1 MQEWQILDAN
11 ERFET
16 WMREHPAEMRI
27 IARQSAEIVRRI
39 NEEDNQHP
47 DFGNGLR
54 KRKSK
59 PHKDNTR

>member
-16 WMREHPAEMRI
+16 WMREHPAEMAL

-39 NEEDNQHP
+39 NNEEDNRPKPQ
-47 DFGNGLR
+47 
-54 KRKSK
+54 KRRRGQ
-59 PHKDNTR
+59 NRTR